1 MQATADNSTGLRGA
15 GHDVAGSRWF
25 GWLGRAGIFAQGAI
39 HAIIGVL
46 AIEVAVGL
54 GGKTTNQSGA
64 MTTLAHEPFGKV
76 LLLGLAVGLFAHAA
90 WRLVRGVVG
99 HGPEGHEDTMQR
111 ISGIVGGIGY
121 AGLFITAVTI
131 LAGAR
136 ASNGSPDK
144 ATGGVLGWP
153 GGQLLVGATG
163 AVLIGV
169 GLWQGYVGV
178 RRKFLEETRT
188 DRMGQAYRKA
198 FTGLGVFGHLARMVV
213 FALIGYFLI
222 KAAIDFDP
230 HKAVSIDGALVAL
243 SKASYGPALLG
254 VVAAGLIAFAAYSFA
269 DAPYRRV

>member
-1 MQATADNSTGLRGA
+1 MTREQGASGDIRAA

-25 GWLGRAGIFAQGAI
+25 GWLGRTGLFAQGAI

-54 GGKTTNQSGA
+54 GGKTTNQAGA

-76 LLLGLAVGLFAHAA
+76 LLVVLAAGLLAFAA
-90 WRLVRGVVG
+90 WRFIRAVVG
-99 HGPEGHEDTMQR
+99 HGPEGTDDLGQR
-111 ISGIVGGIGY
+111 LGGVFG
-121 AGLFITAVTI
+121 GLGDVALFVTAVTI

-230 HKAVSIDGALVAL
+230 HQAVSIDGALGAL
-243 SKASYGPALLG
+243 SKASYGPAALG

>member
-1 MQATADNSTGLRGA
+1 VTHEQEASGHIRAA

-25 GWLGRAGIFAQGAI
+25 GWLGRAGLVAQGAI

-54 GGKTTNQSGA
+54 GGKTTNQAGA
-64 MTTLAHEPFGKV
+64 MTTLAHEPFGK
-76 LLLGLAVGLFAHAA
+76 LLLIALAVGLFAYAA
-90 WRLVRGVVG
+90 WRLVRALVG
-99 HGPEGHEDTMQR
+99 HGPEGKDDAMQR
-111 ISGIVGGIGY
+111 LGGVFGGLGY
-121 AGLFITAVTI
+121 AALFVTAVTI
-131 LAGAR
+131 LVGSR
-136 ASNGSPDK
+136 ATNGSPDK

-153 GGQLLVGATG
+153 GGQILVGGTG

-188 DRMGQAYRKA
+188 DRMGEALRKA

-222 KAAIDFDP
+222 KAAVDFDP
-230 HKAVSIDGALVAL
+230 RQAVSIDGALATL
-243 SKASYGPALLG
+243 SKASYGPAVLG